1 MTGKELA
8 DHYRDTMVDVLRLR
22 DEVRKL
28 INEQVA
34 AHGTIG
40 ITDQDSTM
48 AGVMVEKFCVDIEP
62 QRDELEGTMAASD
75 LPLSLAI
82 GGMIAAFCALGA
94 FYLREH
100 ALGEGRRTNGLTAAI
115 IATAS
120 LTRAIDALL
129 YRLDRVG
136 EVT

>member
-8 DHYRDTMVDVLRLR
+8 DQYRGTIVDVLRLR

-28 INEQVA
+28 IDEQVA
-34 AHGTIG
+34 EHGTIG

-48 AGVMVEKFCVDIEP
+48 AGVMVGKFCVDIGP
-62 QRDELEGTMAASD
+62 QRDELEHTMAVSD
-75 LPLSLAI
+75 VPLSLAI
-82 GGMIAAFCALGA
+82 GCMIAAFCALGA

-120 LTRAIDALL
+120 LTRAIEVLL
-129 YRLDRVG
+129 KRLDRV
-136 EVT
+136 EEMT